1 MKIDRSAKTISTSD
15 MRDVVTVKSVA
26 ETADGEGG
34 YTTSLT
40 TVKDIFAKVDLKS
53 GSRVLEA
60 AQITFEKPFKI
71 YCRYDEAITSNS
83 VLVYNGIE
91 LTIHSI
97 NNISG
102 LNRYFEIL
110 AYTDV

>member
-15 MRDVVTVKSVA
+15 MRDIVTVKSVID
-26 ETADGEGG
+26 TQDGEGG
-34 YTTSLT
+34 YTTTLT
-40 TVKDIFAKVDLKS
+40 TVKDIFAKVELKE

-60 AQITFEKPFKI
+60 AQITFSKPFKI
-71 YCRYDEAITSNS
+71 YCRYDAAITKNS
-83 VLVYNGIE
+83 VLVYSGLE